1 MIDDRQFERIIR
13 SLPWLTRADPDLVRE
28 FRENAFLSSVPPG
41 KDVFIEGD
49 SVQAIPLLISGVVRV
64 YQIGETGREV
74 TLYRFRPGESCVL
87 TANAILRRQ
96 SFPAIAT
103 VEEQAE
109 AVMIPADC
117 FRDWVRRHELWRDF
131 YFDLVSQR
139 LASVMGIVEEV
150 AFRRLDARVAS
161 LLLGRAESENPVRI
175 THQEIASELGS
186 SREVIS
192 RILEDFSGRGAIRTE
207 RGAVEV
213 LDFGLIKALS
223 ET

>member
-1 MIDDRQFERIIR
+1 MLDDHQFARVVD
-13 SLPWLTRADPDLVRE
+13 SLPMLRQADADLVRR
-28 FRENAFLSSVPPG
+28 FREVAFLSSIPPG
-41 KDVFIEGD
+41 KDVFVEGD

-87 TANAILRRQ
+87 SANAILRRQ

-103 VEEQAE
+103 VEETAE
-109 AVMIPADC
+109 AVMIPAEA
-117 FRDWVRRHELWRDF
+117 FREWVRRYELWRDF

-161 LLLGRAESENPVRI
+161 LLRGRAEKENPVRL

-192 RILEDFSGRGAIRTE
+192 RILEDFSGRGLIRTE
-207 RGAVEV
+207 RGAVEI
-213 LDFGLIKALS
+213 LDLGRLGSLS
-223 ET
+223 EG